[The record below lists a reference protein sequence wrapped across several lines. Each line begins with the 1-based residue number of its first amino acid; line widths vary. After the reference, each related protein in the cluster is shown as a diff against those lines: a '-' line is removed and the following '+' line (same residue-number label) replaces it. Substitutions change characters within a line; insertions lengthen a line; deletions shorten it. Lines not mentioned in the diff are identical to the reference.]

1 MKSKLHDRPAPDL
14 PGANPAE
21 SSDGNRRKWLES
33 LEHVLEH
40 ALKTQGP
47 DQTPFFVDS
56 LMDRLRTAGLRVP
69 TTVSTPYV
77 NTIPVEEQPP
87 FPGDWQTEVR
97 IKSYIRW
104 NAMAMVV

>member
-1 MKSKLHDRPAPDL
+1 
-14 PGANPAE
+14 
-21 SSDGNRRKWLES
+21 
-33 LEHVLEH
+33 
-40 ALKTQGP
+40 
-47 DQTPFFVDS
+47 
-56 LMDRLRTAGLRVP
+56 MDRLRTAGLRVP

-104 NAMAMVV
+104 NAMAMVVNANRKHNGLGGHISTYASLATLYEVGYIHSFHAAEAVLRPDWFSFKATPTP